1 MEFEKDYKLGL
12 EIKKLLSNNNLEN
25 PINFDI
31 IDNWN
36 NKIYFNS
43 IELHFQQFLE
53 KLGLDTRDSAI
64 KKTPNRVIKFFI
76 NELFYGLNYKNFP
89 KITLSK
95 NTFKYES
102 PLISKKILFY
112 TTCEHHLV
120 TIRGF
125 ALVAYIPNNN
135 IIGLSKIN
143 RIVDF
148 FSHRPQLQE
157 RLTRQVFAC
166 IKYVTNSND
175 VAVILNAKHDCM
187 VIRGI
192 KEDNTSNITFEFS
205 GKFAK
210 DVSLK
215 NYLLT
220 LG

>member
-12 EIKKLLSNNNLEN
+12 EIKELLNNNNLEN
-25 PINFDI
+25 PINFNIVSKWD
-31 IDNWN
+31 
-36 NKIYFNS
+36 NKIYNANLQ
-43 IELHFQQFLE
+43 LHFQKFLE
-53 KLGLDTRDSAI
+53 KLGLDVNDQAI
-64 KKTPNRVIKFFI
+64 KKTPGRVIKFFI

-89 KITLSK
+89 KVSLSK

-148 FSHRPQLQE
+148 FSHRPQIQE
-157 RLTRQVFAC
+157 RLTKQIATS
-166 IKYVTNSND
+166 IKYITNSDD

-187 VIRGI
+187 VIRGV
-192 KEDNTSNITFEFS
+192 KEDNTSNITFEFF
-205 GKFAK
+205 GQFAK
-210 DVSLK
+210 DASLK
-215 NYLLT
+215 NYLLS